1 MAPAPSPPEEPP
13 VLCVAIVGRD
23 GSLLFFRSFRRK
35 MAVPPDADD
44 LELQLLLHAALD
56 QVEVQMQNVAQAL
69 LKGEAKGSDP
79 YLGLLS
85 PALFD
90 AQDSAQ
96 PAIHDTHSSSSS
108 HSDTMRL

>member
-1 MAPAPSPPEEPP
+1 MAPAPSPAEEPP

-90 AQDSAQ
+90 AQDSG
-96 PAIHDTHSSSSS
+96 
-108 HSDTMRL
+108 